1 MSGPPVAYLCH
12 VIAEGPVYGS
22 GEIVPFVLGTLR
34 TRSQDT
40 ALTWLRMQ
48 ALRLADGLDPDP
60 DRAPWA
66 TRCERTPVPDAP
78 TEIRV
83 WATDPAEDRAARTR
97 LDQGVAVSVVIPD
110 GPDRYTLAISP
121 RPARVLYIR
130 PFFHP
135 HPTRR

>member
-12 VIAEGPVYGS
+12 VIAEGAVYGS

-34 TRSQDT
+34 TRSQDI
-40 ALTWLRMQ
+40 ALMWLRKQ

-60 DRAPWA
+60 ARAPWA

-83 WATDPAEDRAARTR
+83 WATDPAEEHAARAR
-97 LDQGVAVSVVIPD
+97 LDHGVAVSVVIPD

-130 PFFHP
+130 PYRS
-135 HPTRR
+135 RR

>member
-1 MSGPPVAYLCH
+1 MSGPPVAYLCR
-12 VIAEGPVYGS
+12 VLAEGPVYGS
-22 GEIVPFVLGTLR
+22 GEIVSYVLDTLR
-34 TRSQDT
+34 TRSQDI
-40 ALTWLRMQ
+40 ALIWLRKQ

-60 DRAPWA
+60 ARAPWA
-66 TRCERTPVPDAP
+66 TRCERIPVPDAP

-83 WATDPAEDRAARTR
+83 WAADPAEDHAARAR

-130 PFFHP
+130 PFFHLNRT
-135 HPTRR
+135 TR